1 MKSIALEAETF
12 RILLMNDCISSQE
25 IIAWADQKIMEE
37 DKPGIDLIE
46 LSIANPDKIA
56 DVAARLA
63 ILATGGDLLE
73 SLRAALGTMYD
84 VAVKTQPGDLSWL
97 AGCLAKIAAEHNNNL
112 PADLKF
118 MIRLD
123 EEFSRAADGTDGDL
137 PTVTEKLVKNLKHF
151 KDRSPA

>member
-12 RILLMNDCISSQE
+12 RILLMNDCINSQE
-25 IIAWADQKIMEE
+25 IIAWADQKIMDE
-37 DKPGIDLIE
+37 DKPSIDLIE
-46 LSIANPDKIA
+46 LSIAGPDKIA

-63 ILATGGDLLE
+63 ILSAGGDLLE
-73 SLRAALGTMYD
+73 ALRAALGTMYD

-97 AGCLAKIAAEHNNNL
+97 AACLAKIAAEHNNNL

-118 MIRLD
+118 LVRLD

-137 PTVTEKLVKNLKHF
+137 PTVTEKLVNNLKHF
-151 KDRSPA
+151 KDRSPT